1 MSTQATFTTDQI
13 TAAKAIASADVKVH
27 HAAAVVGQALA
38 LVKADDQT
46 ALTAFWKALGAE
58 MNYGPHADYWATHNT
73 GGRKAVSTWAAFYRA
88 ADRLSF
94 DRSLAFT
101 AGKVPTV
108 AAIRAFTTGADSL
121 DVDKL
126 TASLTGK
133 DAQPFHVKAVK
144 DALGIIKRGA
154 QPAKGKGKGKG
165 KGDKD
170 AEKAA
175 KAIKDGATA
184 QAKAIVKTA
193 KDDAKA
199 VTLGRMVSFIEDQA
213 DDAML
218 DALTAAIAKRRARN
232 AAAESIG

>member
-1 MSTQATFTTDQI
+1 MTAATFTTEQI
-13 TAAKAIASADVKVH
+13 KAAKAIASADVKVH
-27 HAAAVVGQALA
+27 HAASVVGEALA

-58 MNYGPHADYWATHNT
+58 MNYGPHADYWAAHNT

-88 ADRLSF
+88 AERLGF
-94 DRSLAFT
+94 PASLAFT

-121 DVDKL
+121 DVEKL
-126 TASLTGK
+126 MAALTGK

-144 DALGIIKRGA
+144 DAIGVISRG
-154 QPAKGKGKGKG
+154 PKGKGKGKA
-165 KGDKD
+165 KD
-170 AEKAA
+170 AEKEA
-175 KAIKDGATA
+175 KAIKDGAKA

-218 DALTAAIAKRRARN
+218 DALTAAIERRRARN
-232 AAAESIG
+232 AAAESVG